1 MVSSKMVLFG
11 VLLKHTQF
19 KYPMCCMGEVSHSS
33 VGIRY
38 SVMSSL
44 LYLVRASRART
55 NSRSLKM

>member
-19 KYPMCCMGEVSHSS
+19 KYPMCYIGEVSHGS

-38 SVMSSL
+38 SATSSL
-44 LYLVRASRART
+44 QYWSGLAEQGPLAGH
-55 NSRSLKM
+55 